1 MNKSFLVRTLVS
13 GFITLLVLILTSA
26 LGLWQYAESQRE
38 DIQNEVLNAP
48 AKEISSVHTPGDYV
62 PENVFAQQVQ
72 DSGILNCSNSIN
84 VTTATV
90 RGKVCLLEIENEL
103 PIAVLFSEPLK
114 VFSENEVEIIGRLQ
128 PAQSY
133 EPVPLGALESRL
145 ESELNIHAL
154 VQHYKTSLYDGFIL
168 VESIQQNGASQ
179 QIEIK
184 RDLLILPP
192 AGVEVRN
199 LFYAWQWWIFA
210 GFALLLW
217 AKYVSDEWRKERTSE

>member
-62 PENVFAQQVQ
+62 LENVFAQQVQ
-72 DSGILNCSNSIN
+72 DSGILNCSDSIN

-103 PIAVLFSEPLK
+103 PIAVLFSEPFK
-114 VFSENEVEIIGRLQ
+114 VVSENEVEIIGRLQ

-133 EPVPLGALESRL
+133 EPVPLGALESRI

-168 VESIQQNGASQ
+168 VESIQQKGASQ
-179 QIEIK
+179 RIEIK

-217 AKYVSDEWRKERTSE
+217 AKYVSDEWRKERISE